1 MAEIRVL
8 FALNTL
14 RGKTATTTSGDDRH
28 LSIQAGI
35 VIHICDPNT
44 EEEEAGRSQH
54 GGQPGLTEVE
64 SEERSVSDV
73 LALRVLENL
82 TSIPRL
88 L

>member
-14 RGKTATTTSGDDRH
+14 RGKTATTTSGYDRH

-35 VIHICDPNT
+35 VIHVCDPNT
-44 EEEEAGRSQH
+44 E
-54 GGQPGLTEVE
+54 EVE

-73 LALRVLENL
+73 LALQVLENL